1 MVKLRK
7 NQKSRENTMT
17 KLSKTVI
24 LISICCVLCICA
36 GFFWTNMY
44 AEKQYK
50 NEIAKKEPVQK
61 KNKEDIPEAKSV
73 SVDNSPTEKY
83 ILKYN
88 KETDTVYLVTQKT
101 DGTRII
107 SPVESIKP
115 FYLTAEDI
123 SALTS
128 GIELTSREDMFI
140 LIEDFSS

>member
-1 MVKLRK
+1 MI
-7 NQKSRENTMT
+7 

-24 LISICCVLCICA
+24 LISICSAACICA
-36 GFFWTNMY
+36 GSFLGNMY
-44 AEKQYK
+44 AKKQYK
-50 NEIAKKEPVQK
+50 NEIVKKESVQE

-73 SVDNSPTEKY
+73 SVENSPTEKY

-88 KETDTVYLVTQKT
+88 EETDTVYLVTQKT

-123 SALTS
+123 SALTV
-128 GIELTSREDMFI
+128 GIELTNREDMFI

>member
-1 MVKLRK
+1 MI
-7 NQKSRENTMT
+7 

-24 LISICCVLCICA
+24 LISICSAVCICA
-36 GFFWTNMY
+36 GIFGGNMY
-44 AEKQYK
+44 AKKQYK
-50 NEIAKKEPVQK
+50 NEIVKKEPEQE

-73 SVDNSPTEKY
+73 SVENSPTEKY

-88 KETDTVYLVTQKT
+88 EETDTVYLVTQKT

-107 SPVESIKP
+107 SPVESINP

-123 SALTS
+123 SALTV